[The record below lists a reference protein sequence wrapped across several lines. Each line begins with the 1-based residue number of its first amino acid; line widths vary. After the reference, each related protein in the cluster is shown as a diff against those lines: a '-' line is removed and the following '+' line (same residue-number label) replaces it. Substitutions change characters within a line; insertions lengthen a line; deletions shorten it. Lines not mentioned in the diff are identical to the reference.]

1 MPPVRPTISTGS
13 FTATVLREG
22 FSAVFAILTFDSE
35 GKGYSSPGLVARRG
49 ATMMAQKRADLAGPG
64 IGDYADLEKVLP
76 DDYEPLL
83 DPRVTQRA
91 IFEVKA
97 YIERNL
103 CKELNLMMVQ
113 VPLIVDVE
121 SGVNDMLDRDGSRT
135 PIQFHISND
144 YDKHPVDAQVVQ
156 AATKWKRM
164 ALRQFGC
171 KPGEGICTDM
181 RAVRK
186 DYFLDHDHSAYVD
199 QWDWE
204 RAIRKEDR
212 TLDRLKDT
220 VRTIWNV
227 IKGAEAHARRR
238 FPALRSGKYPT
249 LPSELRF
256 LHAEDILDM
265 YPDLPR
271 KQRETLLVQ
280 KYPAVFIIGIGWPL
294 KDGFPHEMR
303 AADYDDWITE
313 TRSEDGRRMHG
324 LNGDILVWNPVTR
337 RRHELMSGGIRVTA
351 QSLRKQLEMAG
362 QLDNLQLPYHQAI
375 VRGEIPL
382 SIGSGI
388 GQSRTQMLL
397 LRKAHLG
404 EVSVT
409 VWPQILKDLCAKRNI
424 HVLE

>member
-1 MPPVRPTISTGS
+1 MI
-13 FTATVLREG
+13 A
-22 FSAVFAILTFDSE
+22 D
-35 GKGYSSPGLVARRG
+35 K
-49 ATMMAQKRADLAGPG
+49 KADLAGPG
-64 IGDYADLEKVLP
+64 IGNYSDLEKVLP
-76 DDYEPLL
+76 NDYHSLL
-83 DPRVTQRA
+83 SPKETQRA
-91 IFEVKA
+91 IYAVKG

-113 VPLIVDVE
+113 VPLIVTAE

-144 YDKHPVDAQVVQ
+144 RNLHPLDAQVVQ

-164 ALRQFGC
+164 ALREFGME
-171 KPGEGICTDM
+171 PGEGLITDM

-204 RAIRKEDR
+204 QTIRESDR
-212 TLDRLKDT
+212 NLDYLKST
-220 VRTIWNV
+220 VRKIWKTIS
-227 IKGAEAHARRR
+227 GAEREAQQMFPQLRDPRYPNLPEEIR
-238 FPALRSGKYPT
+238 FI
-249 LPSELRF
+249 
-256 LHAEDILDM
+256 HAEEILDM
-265 YPDLPR
+265 FPDLPR

-303 AADYDDWITE
+303 AADYDDWVTE
-313 TRSEDGRRMHG
+313 TRSASGAPMHG

-337 RRHELMSGGIRVTA
+337 RRHELMSGGIRVDPA
-351 QSLRKQLEMAG
+351 SLRAQLEMSG
-362 QLDNLQLPYHQAI
+362 QLDLLKFPYHQAI
-375 VRGEIPL
+375 LNGTIPL
-382 SIGSGI
+382 SIGGGI

-397 LRKAHLG
+397 LHKAHLG

-409 VWPQILKDLCAKRNI
+409 VWPEILKEISAKKHI